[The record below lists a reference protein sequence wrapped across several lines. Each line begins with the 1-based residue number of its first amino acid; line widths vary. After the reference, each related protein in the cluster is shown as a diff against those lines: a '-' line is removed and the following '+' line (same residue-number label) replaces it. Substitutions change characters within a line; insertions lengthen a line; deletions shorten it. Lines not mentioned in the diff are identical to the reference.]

1 MGIED
6 VTLVGYSLGAR
17 VALSLSLSSS
27 KEWKNSISS
36 VISLSGTC
44 GMLGDDVSK
53 ETRCERD
60 AALAKNLRTSPSMLS
75 FCTTWYEQPMWKPLV
90 SRDGMSIEEVAWKRA
105 TSVGEDRKDE
115 IANVLEHASVGKQKH
130 VWNELETNE
139 RNVRVTFIYG
149 ELDAKFA
156 SIAEKAVRLSGNDI
170 EAIEIEN
177 AGHAVHLEQGCSVAL
192 ELAQVL
198 SR

>member
-1 MGIED
+1 
-6 VTLVGYSLGAR
+6 
-17 VALSLSLSSS
+17 
-27 KEWKNSISS
+27 
-36 VISLSGTC
+36 
-44 GMLGDDVSK
+44 
-53 ETRCERD
+53 
-60 AALAKNLRTSPSMLS
+60 
-75 FCTTWYEQPMWKPLV
+75 
-90 SRDGMSIEEVAWKRA
+90 MSIEEVAWKRA

-130 VWNELETNE
+130 VWDELGTNE

-149 ELDAKFA
+149 ELDEKFA